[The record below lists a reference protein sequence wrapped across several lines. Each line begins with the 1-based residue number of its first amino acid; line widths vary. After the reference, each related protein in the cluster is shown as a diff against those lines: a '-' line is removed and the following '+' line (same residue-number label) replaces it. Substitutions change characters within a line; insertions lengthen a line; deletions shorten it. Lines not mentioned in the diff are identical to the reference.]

1 MEDDFFML
9 LLNNV
14 NKNLKEKLNILLSEC
29 KRFDITIESILDEEY
44 NNIKIF
50 VDNLSSPTIIEII
63 QGTFII
69 FAEMQIAMFQWKL

>member
-1 MEDDFFML
+1 ML